1 MNNRYFFRYG
11 IIAAFSAAALFLAL
25 FFSTQWAWYWCW
37 LLAAGGVAFA
47 LYGIDK
53 GAAKANRARVPEL
66 LHHLLALVGG
76 FGGSLLGMIVFH
88 HKSNFGKHPL
98 FIPIIIVGAVI
109 WGFII
114 YRLAFQV

>member
-1 MNNRYFFRYG
+1 MNNRYFIRYG
-11 IIAAFSAAALFLAL
+11 VLAAIGAAALFLAL
-25 FFSTQWAWYWCW
+25 QLTTQWAWYWCW

-53 GAAKANRARVPEL
+53 GTAKAGRARVPEL
-66 LHHLLALVGG
+66 LHHLLALAGG
-76 FGGSLLGMIVFH
+76 FAGALLGMLVFH

-98 FIPIIIVGAVI
+98 FIPIITVGAVI

-114 YRLAFQV
+114 YRLAFQI